1 MGGYFVYDYNTKN
14 HASSLSAGEIYEL
27 NAALSQNA
35 QSQSLLDD
43 GQVVTV
49 SKVYKKL
56 KGDTT
61 VEFTVYQSSEGTDA
75 AAVAGYLDKNAKKD
89 ESLTLVA
96 SGTAVLI
103 QDSAQNVTGLT
114 VTAAE

>member
-1 MGGYFVYDYNTKN
+1 M
-14 HASSLSAGEIYEL
+14 
-27 NAALSQNA
+27 
-35 QSQSLLDD
+35 
-43 GQVVTV
+43 VTV

-61 VEFTVYQSSEGTDA
+61 VEFTVYQSSEGTDT

-96 SGTAVLI
+96 SGSAVLI
-103 QDSAQNVTGLT
+103 QDSAQNVTELT

>member
-1 MGGYFVYDYNTKN
+1 M
-14 HASSLSAGEIYEL
+14 
-27 NAALSQNA
+27 
-35 QSQSLLDD
+35 
-43 GQVVTV
+43 VTV